1 MKRSGN
7 QPYIL
12 GTSSN
17 LMGICFILITGFKL
31 TKSNEGTWADESAM
45 AAAVM
50 FLVSCIFSYISMR
63 GGRNETRH
71 ETIADYLFL
80 GGLFTLSASVLI
92 FTTGML

>member
-12 GTSSN
+12 STSSN

-31 TKSNEGTWADESAM
+31 TKSNEGTMADEVSM

-50 FLVSCIFSYISMR
+50 FLVSCIFSYMSMR
-63 GGRNETRH
+63 GGKNEARH

-80 GGLFTLSASVLI
+80 GGLFTLSAAVLI
-92 FTTGML
+92 FSTGMI